1 MRTSCENTIAQK
13 EHKLVLIGTF
23 IVIDVSK
30 KECILD
36 MFMNCLLITNPV
48 ENKDHEILS
57 FLASHHIE
65 YDTASDSMM
74 AIQKAHQN
82 MFDVVVLNAEKTESQ
97 IERAIRILKQCNPKV
112 RILVRTDTN
121 SRELESKI
129 RQENIFYY
137 HLNSFGDN
145 EFTVALG
152 SALELAK
159 GVK

>member
-1 MRTSCENTIAQK
+1 
-13 EHKLVLIGTF
+13 
-23 IVIDVSK
+23 
-30 KECILD
+30 

-48 ENKDHEILS
+48 ENKDQEILS
-57 FLASHHIE
+57 FLANHHIE
-65 YDTASDSMM
+65 YDTAS
-74 AIQKAHQN
+74 
-82 MFDVVVLNAEKTESQ
+82 AEKTESQ
-97 IERAIRILKQCNPKV
+97 IERAIRILKQYNPKV

-129 RQENIFYY
+129 RQENIYYY
-137 HLNSFGDN
+137 HLNSFGNN